1 LQTADAIRRHAVEIQ
16 LVSSERIG
24 QELRRMLS
32 SPTRRVAAELLHET
46 ELLAQLVDDGKL
58 LTANRA
64 NWKTRLK
71 WLEGL
76 KSKRFEHAA
85 VVLLGPVLK
94 EQGVGQIAKRW
105 ALSVAERKT
114 IQWIDENWLQL
125 TRAASLPWS
134 QIQPILAHP
143 DAPLA
148 FEIAE
153 AAVGPEQIGVALT
166 RQRLAW
172 PREQLDPP
180 PLINGGDLQQLGLQP
195 GPNFSRLLTMIRA
208 AQLDNEVKDKA
219 AAIELVKK
227 QIAGED

>member
-1 LQTADAIRRHAVEIQ
+1 
-16 LVSSERIG
+16 
-24 QELRRMLS
+24 
-32 SPTRRVAAELLHET
+32 
-46 ELLAQLVDDGKL
+46 
-58 LTANRA
+58 
-64 NWKTRLK
+64 LK

-227 QIAGED
+227 QIAGEY